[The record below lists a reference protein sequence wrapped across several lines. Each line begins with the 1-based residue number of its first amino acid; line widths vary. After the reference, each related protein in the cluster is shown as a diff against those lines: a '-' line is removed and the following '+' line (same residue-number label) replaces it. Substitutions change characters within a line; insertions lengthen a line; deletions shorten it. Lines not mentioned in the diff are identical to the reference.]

1 MSSSSGH
8 RISSGNSRT
17 TEPGIGEKG
26 TDTAFNIHPTVG
38 ASGAG
43 LRGDGVELVF
53 LLQQVFRHRF
63 QHRAAFNK
71 GHRLQ
76 GFTTALNREAARP
89 APYPGLP
96 LVTSRKRRAGRW
108 RDG

>member
-1 MSSSSGH
+1 MKRVPIPPS
-8 RISSGNSRT
+8 ISTQLSARVA
-17 TEPGIGEKG
+17 P
-26 TDTAFNIHPTVG
+26 V
-38 ASGAG
+38 

-76 GFTTALNREAARP
+76 GFTTALNREAARLRHIQ
-89 APYPGLP
+89 AS
-96 LVTSRKRRAGRW
+96 LVTPKRRAG
-108 RDG
+108 DGVMDSTGAAPAGLPGAG